1 MQKLLKVYNKHGT
14 KFGDKLPTFVK
25 AYKNVKAHHVITNQ
39 NGNMQRTKIMIY
51 LENMQFCINYLV
63 GVSIVALM
71 RK

>member
-39 NGNMQRTKIMIY
+39 NGNMQRTKIMIC
-51 LENMQFCINYLV
+51 LENMQFCIN
-63 GVSIVALM
+63 
-71 RK
+71 